1 MLGTRSRGTI
11 LLRNRGGKRFIAS
24 YRVDFSLVCL
34 VIESFVAFWGTF
46 CEAAMDAALLKSVIY
61 VVVLPAGF
69 EDCPAFL
76 PGSRSCV
83 SSLPVHSAEVL
94 VVVVVL
100 GGVGRGGGAVVGAGG
115 EVVGREEGSVICV
128 NREVFIV
135 FLPVLVCVFC
145 VRCAPVS

>member
-1 MLGTRSRGTI
+1 MWWFP
-11 LLRNRGGKRFIAS
+11 LR
-24 YRVDFSLVCL
+24 
-34 VIESFVAFWGTF
+34 
-46 CEAAMDAALLKSVIY
+46 
-61 VVVLPAGF
+61 PF

-94 VVVVVL
+94 AVVVAFG

-115 EVVGREEGSVICV
+115 EVEGREEGSVICV
-128 NREVFIV
+128 NREVFVV
-135 FLPVLVCVFC
+135 FFPVLVSMLC